1 LNFENGQEDGCFG
14 NSWTP
19 VSYIEDLWN
28 VIVKH
33 QSRLNIKKEVLPV
46 AIGQDRWVRITVDVD
61 TGEFLI
67 EKAAGVDQTG
77 DPTLE
82 DPLSDQ
88 ARGVE
93 EAVGKDIAEIKRG
106 KKRFLR
112 IGEIIHT
119 NPNGCV
125 YWDGKRWVKYC

>member
-1 LNFENGQEDGCFG
+1 M
-14 NSWTP
+14 
-19 VSYIEDLWN
+19 
-28 VIVKH
+28 
-33 QSRLNIKKEVLPV
+33 
-46 AIGQDRWVRITVDVD
+46 IGQRWVRITVDVD
-61 TGEFLI
+61 TGELLV
-67 EKAAGVDQTG
+67 EKAASVEQTG

-88 ARGVE
+88 QRAVE
-93 EAVGKDIAEIKRG
+93 ESVGKEIAEIKRG

-119 NPNGCV
+119 NPAGCV